1 MKRSY
6 VSLFYLALTL
16 MIFGCTNSSDNHS
29 ETPTDWKV
37 SSYEDVNDFAGVT
50 MTVNAESVSP
60 TGLTVVF
67 ENSSESQAIYGDFF
81 ELEKKI
87 DKNWYQVPVAIDDYG
102 FNDIGYELNPSETE
116 ELTVDWEWLY
126 EKIDSGEYR
135 IIKDVLDFRK
145 TGDFDKYYLAAPF
158 TIE

>member
-1 MKRSY
+1 
-6 VSLFYLALTL
+6 
-16 MIFGCTNSSDNHS
+16 
-29 ETPTDWKV
+29 
-37 SSYEDVNDFAGVT
+37 
-50 MTVNAESVSP
+50 
-60 TGLTVVF
+60 
-67 ENSSESQAIYGDFF
+67 
-81 ELEKKI
+81 
-87 DKNWYQVPVAIDDYG
+87 YQVPVAIDDYG

-158 TIE
+158 TID